1 MFSNSGIISLLN
13 SLINNVTTVFND
25 APEVWG
31 INFQD
36 AGSPQF
42 AGIVDLHNNIM
53 FYLIVIAIAVFW
65 VLAATI
71 VGFNSHSAKFVYK
84 YMTHGTIVET
94 IWTILPAFVLL
105 AIAFPS
111 FRLLYLLDEISSPTL
126 TIKAVGHQWYWSYE
140 YSDYVQTSG
149 EPIEFDSY
157 MVPTPELI
165 EGEFRNLAVDNAMV
179 VPTDTE
185 VRIIVTSTDVIHS
198 FGVPALGLKIDATP
212 GRLNQASFLT
222 EKEGVYY
229 GQCSELCGV
238 AHGFMPIMIESVDPQ
253 DYLVFLGTLLDESD
267 E

>member
-1 MFSNSGIISLLN
+1 
-13 SLINNVTTVFND
+13 
-25 APEVWG
+25 
-31 INFQD
+31 
-36 AGSPQF
+36 
-42 AGIVDLHNNIM
+42 
-53 FYLIVIAIAVFW
+53 
-65 VLAATI
+65 
-71 VGFNSHSAKFVYK
+71 
-84 YMTHGTIVET
+84 
-94 IWTILPAFVLL
+94 
-105 AIAFPS
+105 
-111 FRLLYLLDEISSPTL
+111 
-126 TIKAVGHQWYWSYE
+126 
-140 YSDYVQTSG
+140 
-149 EPIEFDSY
+149 

-165 EGEFRNLAVDNAMV
+165 EGEFRTLAVDNAMV

-253 DYLVFLGTLLDESD
+253 DYLVFLGTLLEESD

>member
-1 MFSNSGIISLLN
+1 
-13 SLINNVTTVFND
+13 
-25 APEVWG
+25 
-31 INFQD
+31 
-36 AGSPQF
+36 
-42 AGIVDLHNNIM
+42 
-53 FYLIVIAIAVFW
+53 
-65 VLAATI
+65 
-71 VGFNSHSAKFVYK
+71 
-84 YMTHGTIVET
+84 
-94 IWTILPAFVLL
+94 
-105 AIAFPS
+105 
-111 FRLLYLLDEISSPTL
+111 
-126 TIKAVGHQWYWSYE
+126 
-140 YSDYVQTSG
+140 
-149 EPIEFDSY
+149 

-267 E
+267 K